1 MRTAV
6 NICLIGVEDAD
17 EAGGNTMDNA
27 KTYLVPLGRLLLAS
41 LFIYA
46 GYTKLFVFGPG
57 GTAGFFTKAGVPIP
71 ELAAWVAII
80 VELVGGILL
89 LIGLQTRWVA
99 LALCIW
105 CLITAFAYH
114 LPDTAM
120 MHDMNHFYKNLGLA
134 GGFLY
139 VFAYGA
145 GAISVDRATGMEKA

>member
-1 MRTAV
+1 
-6 NICLIGVEDAD
+6 
-17 EAGGNTMDNA
+17 MDNA
-27 KTYLVPLGRLLLAS
+27 KTYLVPLGRLLLAA

-46 GYTKLFVFGPG
+46 GYTKLFVFGPA
-57 GTAGFFTKAGVPIP
+57 GTAGFFTKAGVPVP

-99 LALCIW
+99 LVLCVW
-105 CLITAFAYH
+105 CLITGFAYH

-145 GAISVDRATGMEKA
+145 GALSVDRAMGMDKA